1 MSLSIYIFY
10 VTLYEW
16 FNIKW
21 IPPPG
26 SAVPHKQFFSF
37 LCLSA
42 DSLSPLSYW
51 CINGQKKA
59 KSCMQTEHMHSLCF
73 LESQSLRDTPGRL
86 VKNIL
91 ETQTFIPFASYLCGL
106 SEPKCCD
113 VALVFPREFCQSTG
127 PLSLCKAPTKISY
140 CSCRSVLINRD
151 NGYMLDYLVQTPVWA
166 TSALQ
171 DATSFILWIQSHRP
185 ALTQ

>member
-1 MSLSIYIFY
+1 MSLSIYICY
-10 VTLYEW
+10 VTFSEW

-26 SAVPHKQFFSF
+26 SAVPHSFVFF

-42 DSLSPLSYW
+42 DSPSPLSYW

-86 VKNIL
+86 VKNIV

-127 PLSLCKAPTKISY
+127 PFPFKFVQSSNQNQLLQLQKCPDKPRQWLYVGLFGANAWIS
-140 CSCRSVLINRD
+140 SVSHISRD
-151 NGYMLDYLVQTPVWA
+151 G
-166 TSALQ
+166 
-171 DATSFILWIQSHRP
+171 
-185 ALTQ
+185 